1 MIDKRKDTND
11 LESELVDNLIEEEY
25 YEKYLNQSMLRVGS
39 LQIPRMHVI
48 RENLRAMPR
57 KLIELITETR
67 DQK

>member
-1 MIDKRKDTND
+1 
-11 LESELVDNLIEEEY
+11 
-25 YEKYLNQSMLRVGS
+25 MLRVGS